1 MIELPL
7 VVQMGIA
14 ESTESYGLTVNSNLE
29 EIALIT
35 DSKIVTSTYETY
47 EGDYTVSAT
56 TEGNVVLNTENKVCT
71 GNITVNQ
78 LRKQTPLNPNISV
91 DSSTGTVNASVSF
104 QTGYNNSF
112 VVKTKSYSMP
122 TQSAH
127 TYTAGTTEKTILV
140 KGTYLTGDIKL
151 AAIPTYQ
158 GDVEF
163 TPSDEAQTIQIKSKM
178 ATENITINPVP
189 SNYGKIEWNGSFLTV
204 S

>member
-29 EIALIT
+29 EIALTT

-78 LRKQTPLNPNISV
+78 LTEMELNAPSISV
-91 DSSTGTVNASVSF
+91 DNDTGRVTALV
-104 QTGYNNSF
+104 TYTPGYNDMYVAMP
-112 VVKTKSYSMP
+112 VVKP
-122 TQSAH
+122 LPAH
-127 TYTAGTTEKTILV
+127 AGATFIASPVERVILP
-140 KGTYLTGDIKL
+140 KGTFLTGDIKV
-151 AAIPTYQ
+151 AANLYT
-158 GDVEF
+158 GAVEF
-163 TPSDEAQTIQIKSKM
+163 TPTDEVQTIQIKSRM